1 MADKVIE
8 YVIRNFDKLRML
20 DTKTKPNTDIL
31 IQHANF
37 LGVSLGY
44 LLDTIQIVWYVKRN
58 PV

>member
-20 DTKTKPNTDIL
+20 DTKTKPSTDKL
-31 IQHANF
+31 IEHANF

-58 PV
+58 PI

>member
-8 YVIRNFDKLRML
+8 YVIKHFDKLRML
-20 DTKTKPNTDIL
+20 DTKTKPNTDKL
-31 IQHANF
+31 IEHAHF